1 MSVMRAVRATS
12 KYYTILV
19 FSIQVAKEQVK
30 IASPT
35 ATAAAAAAAHKQ
47 FIDNRRSI

>member
-35 ATAAAAAAAHKQ
+35 ATAAAAAAHKQ